1 MQLRPYRNT
10 SKVVT
15 QVSIGLSTIYQSCG
29 RGEASSTRDAKEEV
43 EHVLTLKKKV
53 LVDLLVSM
61 GIDADCIK
69 KAKFKADLIALYRK
83 CS

>member
-1 MQLRPYRNT
+1 VLP
-10 SKVVT
+10 
-15 QVSIGLSTIYQSCG
+15 
-29 RGEASSTRDAKEEV
+29 KEEV
-43 EHVLTLKKKV
+43 EHVLTLKKKD

>member
-1 MQLRPYRNT
+1 M
-10 SKVVT
+10 
-15 QVSIGLSTIYQSCG
+15 
-29 RGEASSTRDAKEEV
+29 
-43 EHVLTLKKKV
+43 LTLKRKD